1 MTSPRTAP
9 VTRIRRVA
17 CGERGD
23 RIEETRCYSYNKI
36 NGTGGGSIPLGF
48 RGRNRMGCPALDAAD
63 FEEGGQDECL
73 NGNEAGNQETRMPSN
88 TVAIVHAFV
97 LPGAQRCWLFT
108 KKANAN
114 PTNG

>member
-9 VTRIRRVA
+9 VTRIRRIA
-17 CGERGD
+17 CSERGD
-23 RIEETRCYSYNKI
+23 KIEDTRCYSYNKI

-63 FEEGGQDECL
+63 FEEGGQNECL

-88 TVAIVHAFV
+88 TAAIAHLFA
-97 LPGAQRCWLFT
+97 LHGARRRWLCT
-108 KKANAN
+108 RKENVSL
-114 PTNG
+114 TNG